1 MIFYTGKSGLKATFM
16 AERSIPDEIS
26 DETDGNAYVVVI
38 SYLLM
43 FIYISLGIGS
53 ALVGI
58 SGILIIVFSVINAIG
73 FTSYMGLCNFYF
85 FQTFLMLEMTMI
97 SSEVAPFLI
106 LAIGVDNMFIIY
118 NAFKR

>member
-1 MIFYTGKSGLKATFM
+1 MIFYTLKSGLKATYM

-26 DETDGNAYVVVI
+26 AETDGNAYVVVI
-38 SYLLM
+38 SYILM
-43 FIYISLGIGS
+43 FLYISLGIGS

-58 SGILIIVFSVINAIG
+58 SGILIIIFSVVNAIG
-73 FTSYMGLCNFYF
+73 FTSYMGLCTF
-85 FQTFLMLEMTMI
+85 FLFLTLEMTMI